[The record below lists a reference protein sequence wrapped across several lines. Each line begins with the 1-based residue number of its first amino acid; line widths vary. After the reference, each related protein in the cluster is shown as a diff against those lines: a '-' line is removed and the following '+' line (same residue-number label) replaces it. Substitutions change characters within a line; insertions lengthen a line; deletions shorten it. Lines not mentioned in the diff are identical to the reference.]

1 MPSSPLHPGGGRLL
15 AILAAGGDD
24 APVRSASA
32 SEVAP
37 ILVRKCQGCHNAK
50 KAEGGLNITTFAL
63 LKAGGEKAGD
73 LILEPGDPDASHLI
87 ELVRPGGAPRMP
99 YKLPP
104 LSDARRS
111 GRSSDGSRRGRSSTD
126 RPRPRRR
133 SRRSST
139 RWPASR
145 KVALK
150 VPAADPVTAL
160 AYTPDGKTLAAAVGR
175 QVLLFDAESGKP
187 KATLGDHPG
196 PVDVAADHP
205 RRRHADRRRRPPRDV
220 RLGHGLGPRQGD
232 ASARPPGPYATRSSP
247 PTWPRTARRWPPP
260 ATIGR
265 SSLWDLCPR
274 ARSSARSK
282 DHTDAVYAVAFAP
295 DGKTLASAGADRT
308 VKLWD
313 VATGRRLRT
322 LSDATAELYAVDL
335 RRGREDRPGRG
346 RRSLDPSLAG
356 RRARRPRS
364 STRSSR
370 IRPPSSAWSS
380 RPTARRSSPAARTRT
395 SRSGTSPR

>member
-1 MPSSPLHPGGGRLL
+1 MSFR
-15 AILAAGGDD
+15 A
-24 APVRSASA
+24 
-32 SEVAP
+32 EVAP

-50 KAEGGLNITTFAL
+50 KPEGGLDITTFAL

-104 LSDARRS
+104 LSAQEIETLERWIQQ
-111 GRSSDGSRRGRSSTD
+111 GAKFDGPSEAET
-126 RPRPRRR
+126 PI
-133 SRRSST
+133 
-139 RWPASR
+139 ASLVDPLADLP

-175 QVLLFDAESGKP
+175 QVLLFDAASGKP

-196 PVDVAADHP
+196 PVTSLRITPDGGTLIAAGGRPGMFGSVTVWDLARATRRHDLRGHRDAILAADLAP
-205 RRRHADRRRRPPRDV
+205 DGKTLATASYDRTLIV
-220 RLGHGLGPRQGD
+220 
-232 ASARPPGPYATRSSP
+232 
-247 PTWPRTARRWPPP
+247 
-260 ATIGR
+260 
-265 SSLWDLCPR
+265 WDLSR
-274 ARSSARSK
+274 GEQVRTLK

-313 VATGRRLRT
+313 LATGKRLRT
-322 LSDATAELYAVDL
+322 LSDATAELYAVTFGAG
-335 RRGREDRPGRG
+335 GRPSWPGASTARSGPGR
-346 RRSLDPSLAG
+346 SPTP
-356 RRARRPRS
+356 RPRS

-370 IRPPSSAWSS
+370 IRPPCSAW
-380 RPTARRSSPAARTRT
+380 
-395 SRSGTSPR
+395 